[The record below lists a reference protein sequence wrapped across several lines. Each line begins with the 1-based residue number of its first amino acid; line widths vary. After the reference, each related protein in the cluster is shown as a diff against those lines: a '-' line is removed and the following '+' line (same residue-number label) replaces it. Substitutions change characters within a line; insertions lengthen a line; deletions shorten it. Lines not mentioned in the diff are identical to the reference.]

1 MFMSEGGCEFMVSYV
16 MYIYNVVVMFSVLDG
31 LICGEYLWFLIREFS
46 VDGMAMSTIGVNR
59 DKYRYQ

>member
-1 MFMSEGGCEFMVSYV
+1 MVSYV